1 MKDNTPGLI
10 TYQSAQKL
18 KRLLG
23 VDKRRPKNTP
33 HDDLFPNISQ
43 DGFWARIE
51 GRTSEKPVDLT
62 GDEATKQLGCYRW
75 NRIIHS
81 KNTAQYNMW
90 NQNKAG
96 NFNSFNKLFTTST
109 VFEGDYKTEAGEVIQ
124 ENFAVES
131 AFASQHVLNGDIVW
145 LRPSVWHPYYIFDY
159 NPPMR
164 LAIIQEDV
172 PPATLAGN
180 VLTYGKGKVSPF
192 NAPIVGHT
200 GITTAL
206 FTNKYST
213 TDTAEWK
220 LEVFNPFRADIEATV
235 EKPIVCQIQYYN
247 GYWFLAAVECSD
259 ANGVEI

>member
-1 MKDNTPGLI
+1 MKDNQPGLI

-43 DGFWARIE
+43 DGFWAKIE

-75 NRIIHS
+75 NRLIHG
-81 KNTAQYNMW
+81 KNTAHYNMW

-96 NFNSFNKLFTTST
+96 NFAMTSKLLFDST
-109 VFEGDYKTEAGEVIQ
+109 VFEGDYKTEAGEIIQ

-145 LRPSVWHPYYIFDY
+145 LRPSLWHKYFIFDY
-159 NPPMR
+159 NPGIR
-164 LAIIQEDV
+164 LAIIEEDV
-172 PPATLAGN
+172 TPASVSSKVMTF
-180 VLTYGKGKVSPF
+180 GKGKVSPLVI
-192 NAPIVGHT
+192 NST
-200 GITTAL
+200 NTTAT
-206 FTNKYST
+206 FTHKYST
-213 TDTAEWK
+213 TDSADWK
-220 LEVFNPFRADIEATV
+220 LEVLNPFRAEIEASE
-235 EKPIVCQIQYYN
+235 EKPIYCQIQYCN
-247 GYWFLAAVECSD
+247 GCWYLSAVECSD
-259 ANGVEI
+259 VNGVGGI